1 MRYNAPMN
9 VYIEYAFLDNFS
21 MDCLILYLATSSLKL
36 PVKRCRILLGATVG
50 SVTAL
55 LTVNIVGAFL
65 YVAKTLSLL
74 LMCIATVGFG
84 KKLFWHILTTCAYTF
99 ALGGGIVGLFNLS
112 QNSFVGG
119 VIYQSDVPLFCYFFA
134 ILIVF
139 VIAKLL
145 IVYAKDV
152 RKIVPNL
159 AKCQV
164 ILDGEFNVTAFY
176 DSGNTATCYGLP
188 LCFVGKKFADVF
200 AKRLLSG
207 NTKQVQ
213 ISTVSGSCTVVATQ
227 GKLILHGV
235 THDVY
240 FAIAKTSTL
249 YDVILSSS
257 ICIDEHTN

>member
-1 MRYNAPMN
+1 MN

-21 MDCLILYLATSSLKL
+21 MDCLILYLATSTLKL
-36 PVKRCRILLGATVG
+36 SVRWRRILLGATVG

-55 LTVNIVGAFL
+55 LTANLCGAFL
-65 YVAKTLSLL
+65 YLAKTLALL
-74 LMCIATVGFG
+74 LTCIATVGFG
-84 KKLFWHILTTCAYTF
+84 KQLFWHILTTCAYTF
-99 ALGGGIVGLFNLS
+99 ALGGAIVGLFNLS

-152 RKIVPNL
+152 KKIVPNL

-164 ILDGEFNVTAFY
+164 VLDGEFNVTAFY

-188 LCFVGKKFADVF
+188 LCFVGKKFADIF

-227 GKLILHGV
+227 GKLILQGV

-240 FAIAKTSTL
+240 FALSKTNTL
-249 YDVILSSS
+249 YDVILSNS
-257 ICIDEHTN
+257 ICIDKHTD